1 MIDSKNLKI
10 HFSVEFYKLI
20 KYANYI
26 TFYSVSVWFIKLIY
40 SN

>member
-1 MIDSKNLKI
+1 MIDSKNLKK

-20 KYANYI
+20 KYANNI
-26 TFYSVSVWFIKLIY
+26 AFLKLIY